1 MSKLT
6 INDVNTAIMYGDWT
20 NDQINSMVA
29 AVKYARSRLGQ
40 QAKRELAVG
49 DAVKCV
55 SRVGYAYSGMVTK
68 IMKKNCL
75 VRTQNTVYRVPA
87 NMLEK
92 AA

>member
-1 MSKLT
+1 MSKLS
-6 INDVNTAIMYGDWT
+6 IQEVNTAIMFGDWT

-29 AVKYARSRLGQ
+29 AVKYARSQLGQ
-40 QAKRELAVG
+40 KAKFALAVG
-49 DAVKCV
+49 DTVQF
-55 SRVGYAYSGMVTK
+55 SGRNGYTYNGMVTK